1 MELAFRIA
9 LITGGSLGVLMTIS
23 LAWNRKDRLAALSG
37 ACLLCVSGGLFIG
50 PGQVVSWQ
58 EVLHIILICTGA
70 PVVYYLFHYL
80 EQEGATLKVHE
91 KLVLGLF
98 VAGIGALLL
107 NTGAGGPRWISRAS
121 CTVLG
126 LGALAALA
134 GAFRAVWSLP
144 YSDLVSSKR
153 RYGLFA
159 VFTVAISGEAAAST
173 GAVFSQPQL
182 SQLGGFLL
190 SIAMILLYAARET
203 FPDLG
208 AYLEFA
214 AAKGRPTGERLSYDA
229 PRLRSQVRFLFEQ
242 ERVFLREDLRLSTL
256 AAELDEAIHIVSHF
270 LNSEMKV
277 TFTGIVSQYRVVEAM
292 KLLRAEPDVSI
303 ADIALRSGFNSL
315 SAFNRSFLKTAGR
328 TAREFRMDA
337 DAEPPALR
345 FFD

>member
-1 MELAFRIA
+1 MELAFRLA
-9 LITGGSLGVLMTIS
+9 LITGGSLGVLMAIS

-37 ACLLCVSGGLFIG
+37 ACLLCLSGGLLIG
-50 PGQVVSWQ
+50 PGAAGSWK
-58 EVLHIILICTGA
+58 EALHFSLICVGA
-70 PVVYYLFHYL
+70 PIVYYLFQYL
-80 EQEGATLKVHE
+80 GQEGATLKVHE

-98 VAGIGALLL
+98 FTGIGALVL
-107 NTGAGGPRWISRAS
+107 NTGVGGPGWVSRAS
-121 CTVLG
+121 YTVVG
-126 LGALAALA
+126 LGVLVALA

-159 VFTVAISGEAAAST
+159 VFTVAIAGEAAASA

-190 SIAMILLYAARET
+190 SVAMILLYAARET

-208 AYLEFA
+208 AYLAFA
-214 AAKGRPTGERLSYDA
+214 AAKGRATGERLSYDA
-229 PRLRSQVRFLFEQ
+229 PRLRSQVQFLFEQ

-270 LNSEMKV
+270 LNSEIKV
-277 TFTGIVSQYRVVEAM
+277 TFTGLVNQYRVVEAM
-292 KLLRAEPDVSI
+292 RLLRAEPDVSI

-315 SAFNRSFLKTAGR
+315 SAFNRSFLKAAGR

-337 DAEPPALR
+337 DAEPSALR